1 MKKAILA
8 LVLLTSLTAFTNAQ
22 TILPLLSAESGNRSV
37 EQANCWGFGSIS
49 YTNIAAQLITGT
61 TSMRSNSPT
70 NLDPNA
76 CWIKTPWIKPT
87 TGNITLKIKFESTS
101 AATTRRIILSYSP
114 YDASAGV
121 YKEGTYVR
129 FDSIQY
135 EPSLPTSAQSLT
147 FALPAAIINSTTPYK
162 IRISF
167 VGTGGITRYNID
179 DVMIPAIYWSD
190 PSNSCLPI
198 PSIVDK
204 DKDGVADAD
213 DAYPEDEERAYNT
226 DLVKEAT
233 LMFEDLWPNTGDYDF
248 NDLVTKYNAVAV
260 TNADNNVVE
269 VLLNVELRAIGASFN
284 NGFLMQFDNLDAKR
298 ITGVKGNNMSKTEWA
313 NFSDNG
319 TENDQKYA
327 NILIFSEAFKV
338 LPSPGGSGVNVNPE
352 AQYVNPETLK
362 IVISFDTNK
371 DNTTGL
377 KELALNPYIIVNQN
391 REIEVHLA
399 DYMPSSKATLKL
411 FGTANDNSNLE
422 KGRTYRTSSNL
433 PFALQIEK
441 TAPHMVEKQDILKGY
456 LKFAEWAKSNG
467 ELYRDWYS
475 NTEKGY
481 REEKLLYFIKGDK

>member
-8 LVLLTSLTAFTNAQ
+8 LVLSTGLTAFTNAQ
-22 TILPLLSAESGNRSV
+22 TMLPLLTAESGNRSV

-49 YTNIAAQLITGT
+49 YTNAAAQLITGT
-61 TSMRSNSPT
+61 TSMRSNAPT

-87 TGNITLKIKFESTS
+87 TGNITMKIKFEATAS
-101 AATTRRIILSYSP
+101 ASTRRIILSYSP
-114 YDASAGV
+114 YDAAAGSS
-121 YKEGTYVR
+121 KEGTYVR

-135 EPSLPTSAQSLT
+135 TPLLPTTAQSLT
-147 FALPAAIINSTTPYK
+147 FALPTAIRNSTTPYK
-162 IRISF
+162 VRISF
-167 VGTGGITRYNID
+167 VGTGGTTRYNID

-190 PSNSCLPI
+190 PSNSCLPL
-198 PSIVDK
+198 PTIVDK

-213 DAYPEDEERAYNT
+213 DAYPEDGARAYNT

-248 NDLVTKYNAVAV
+248 NDLVTKYNAIAV

-284 NGFLMQFDNLDAKR
+284 NGFLMQFDNLESKR
-298 ITGVKGNNMSKTEWA
+298 ITSVKGNSLSKTEWV
-313 NFSDNG
+313 NLSDNG

-327 NILIFSEAFKV
+327 NILIFTEAFKV
-338 LPSPGGSGVNVNPE
+338 LTSIGGSGVNVYPD
-352 AQYVNPETLK
+352 APYVTPETLK

-371 DNTTGL
+371 DNSTNV

-399 DYMPSSKATLKL
+399 DYMPSSKATPKL
-411 FGTANDNSNLE
+411 FGTSKDDSNVE

-467 ELYRDWYS
+467 EVYTDWYS